1 MLSISRDRSPSE
13 RAWNIRLGQRGGQR
27 ESALRWN
34 ERRGV
39 TGVSQLSLSRL
50 SKSKTR
56 APRGVARV
64 MLHVVYKDLILPKK
78 EDHRTYRT
86 TSLSTKPAAAYIPT
100 PHFSKN
106 HLSLVPCALSF
117 LPLFRSN
124 ELVLP
129 FVNERSPRVVP
140 MSSPPSRP
148 FRCAVAP
155 KPAAGWHVA
164 QRMSTRRDTAA
175 ASGADPVEE
184 PLERH
189 R

>member
-1 MLSISRDRSPSE
+1 MEYP
-13 RAWNIRLGQRGGQR
+13 RLGQRGAVNER
-27 ESALRWN
+27 ALCVWN
-34 ERRGV
+34 EARRL
-39 TGVSQLSLSRL
+39 SSLSRL

>member
-1 MLSISRDRSPSE
+1 MLSISRDRAPSE
-13 RAWNIRLGQRGGQR
+13 RAWNIRVSASEARAKR
-27 ESALRWN
+27 ESSVHCGMKPAARL
-34 ERRGV
+34 
-39 TGVSQLSLSRL
+39 SSLSRL

-56 APRGVARV
+56 APREVARV

-129 FVNERSPRVVP
+129 FVNERSPRLVP